1 MLSNLIINYTKK
13 ITKDDIN
20 NFALSQ
26 NIELKDYETEVIY
39 DQIKNNIQNL
49 INNTDYEISKI
60 KDKLEHTTYLK
71 IQELISFYK
80 NKYKDYL

>member
-1 MLSNLIINYTKK
+1 MLSNLVINYTKK

>member
-1 MLSNLIINYTKK
+1 MLSNFVINYTKK

-26 NIELKDYETEVIY
+26 NVELKDYETEVIY